1 MESEVT
7 KGILGKANPKD
18 GSVSDHITAPV
29 CESEP
34 PSPFVTAEVCPTE
47 VSTDYND
54 AECRCKPEKVVVS
67 EGVQVSEP
75 VEQVVTQPMA
85 RTPEEAVPVVFLPV
99 AGEDV
104 RFQFPSPYLS
114 PVQSPVQSPPLVQFQ
129 FQCTPPA
136 LSFPH
141 VSLPPPPSPI
151 IAREPAPAPPVLAH
165 EPVVE
170 AEPIREQPIT

>member
-29 CESEP
+29 CGSEP

-67 EGVQVSEP
+67 EGVQVAEP

-85 RTPEEAVPVVFLPV
+85 RTAKEAVPVVFLPV

-104 RFQFPSPYLS
+104 TVPIPIPIPVPGPVPSPVPTPG
-114 PVQSPVQSPPLVQFQ
+114 PVPIPVYAPGPPIPTREL
-129 FQCTPPA
+129 TPTPF
-136 LSFPH
+136 SH
-141 VSLPPPPSPI
+141 YRS
-151 IAREPAPAPPVLAH
+151 
-165 EPVVE
+165 
-170 AEPIREQPIT
+170 